1 MQGAPSS
8 KVDWAFRQGIGVDYY
23 LGHHWA
29 LSAETTFVWG
39 VGEMWK
45 NYFMALNLAAIY
57 RF

>member
-1 MQGAPSS
+1 M
-8 KVDWAFRQGIGVDYY
+8 DWAFRQGIGVDYY

-45 NYFMALNLAAIY
+45 NYFMAVNLAAIY